1 MKKIIYIPLDERPC
15 NYVYP
20 KYMEETRKDI
30 QLIVPPSEILGKK
43 KEKANVEQ
51 LWKFINDHAPD
62 ADGLVVS
69 VEMMLYGGLL
79 PSRLHQLRESEGKER
94 LKMFQILREAYPHL
108 LIFASNLIMRTPK
121 FNSADEEPDYYAA
134 YGEVIFKRAYLLDKD
149 KRTGLNEKEKS
160 QLQKI
165 NTKIPEMF
173 IEDYE
178 RRRNFNVTMNMH
190 ILDLVVKDVINFL
203 VIPQDDAAVYGYT
216 AKDQAVVYRYIEQKR
231 LQNKVMVYPGA
242 DEVGSTLVARMLN
255 HLLNRKPRVYSFFSS
270 TLGPYIVPL
279 YEDRPFAESVKAHL
293 LASGCK
299 VSLQPEEAD
308 FILAINT
315 PGKVMQE
322 AFNQDEKD
330 VTYSSY
336 RQLHFFTERIQDYL
350 DMGKPVVLADSAFA
364 NGGDIELLHYLDD
377 YQVLDKIISYK
388 GWNTNGNTLGTSI
401 AAGSFAF
408 DKQDC
413 LTIKKNLI
421 YHILEDGLYQ
431 AIVRKEVTETVLP
444 GIGADYFQLNHQD
457 DKVASEIEK
466 RIVTYYQQMVKYS
479 FSEFEL
485 SQVSIHLPWRRMFEI
500 GLDLKIKNK

>member
-15 NYVYP
+15 NYIYP
-20 KYMEETRKDI
+20 KYMEKTRKDI
-30 QLIVPPSEILGKK
+30 KLIVPPREILGKK

-51 LWKFINDHAPD
+51 LWKFINDHAPE

-79 PSRLHQLRESEGKER
+79 PSRLHQLCESEGKER
-94 LKMFQILREAYPHL
+94 LRKFQMLREAYPHL

-121 FNSADEEPDYYAA
+121 FNSADEEPDYYAE
-134 YGEVIFKRAYLLDKD
+134 YGEALFKRAYLLDKD

-165 NTKIPEMF
+165 NTKIPKVF

-178 RRRNFNVTMNMH
+178 RRRKFNVTMNMY

-203 VIPQDDAAVYGYT
+203 AIPQDDAAVYGYT
-216 AKDQAVVYRYIEQKR
+216 AKDQTVVYRDIEQKR

-255 HLLNRKPRVYSFFSS
+255 HVLNRKPRVYSFFSS

-279 YEDRPFAESVKAHL
+279 YEDRPFAESVKSHL

-336 RQLHFFTERIQDYL
+336 RQLHFFTEHIQDYL
-350 DMGKPVVLADSAFA
+350 EMGKPVVLADSAFA
-364 NGGDIELLHYLDD
+364 NGGDIELIQYLDD
-377 YQVLDKIISYK
+377 YHLLDQLISYK
-388 GWNTNGNTLGTSI
+388 GWNTNCNTLGTSI
-401 AAGSFAF
+401 AAGVFAF
-408 DKQDC
+408 DRQDS

-444 GIGADYFQLNHQD
+444 GIGADYFQLNNQD
-457 DKVASEIEK
+457 SKVAGEIEK
-466 RIVTYYQQMVKYS
+466 RIVTYYQQMIKNS
-479 FSEFEL
+479 FCEFQL
-485 SQVSIHLPWRRMFEI
+485 SQVRVHLPWRRMFEI
-500 GLDLKIKNK
+500 GIDLTILYK